1 MASQQDVRGEAGF
14 GSDHTGGALGATRR
28 SSAGGRG
35 RRRLPGGRASSEWA
49 MSLNVAG
56 GPLETSG
63 AFVERTVDMNVSKF
77 PALEAGFMVTG
88 VVTRQ
93 GGVVVTAGP
102 PDVGAFQG
110 DLFFF
115 SQGG

>member
-1 MASQQDVRGEAGF
+1 MPSERAMGLNMAR
-14 GSDHTGGALGATRR
+14 
-28 SSAGGRG
+28 
-35 RRRLPGGRASSEWA
+35 
-49 MSLNVAG
+49 
-56 GPLETSG
+56 GPLETG
-63 AFVERTVDMNVSKF
+63 RAFVEGTVDANVSKF

-88 VVTRQ
+88 VVMRQ

-110 DLFFF
+110 NLFFF